1 MKAMIFA
8 AGLGTRLLPLT
19 ENLPKALIPVNR
31 KPLLEHVI
39 LKLRAAGF
47 GKIII
52 NIHYLADQVESY
64 LKKNNYFGLDIR
76 LSKEEQLLDTGGGLK
91 KAAWFFNDDEP
102 FIVHNVDIL
111 SDINLRSIYN
121 THLEQKVLATL
132 AAKRRKTTR
141 YLLFDQN
148 GLLIGREIDKKI
160 IPAKPGETLISY
172 QRLSFLGIHVIS
184 PRLFRFFPDQDIFSI
199 LDVYLNAS
207 KGGGKINFTI
217 PEHNYWFD
225 LGNPDKLAEAEAI
238 FRIV

>member
-121 THLEQKVLATL
+121 THLEQDVLATL
-132 AAKRRKTTR
+132 AVKRRKTTR

-160 IPAKPGETLISY
+160 IPAKPGEALISY

-207 KGGGKINFTI
+207 NGGGKINFTI

-225 LGNPDKLAEAEAI
+225 LGSPDKLAEAEAI

>member
-19 ENLPKALIPVNR
+19 ENLPKALVPVNR

-39 LKLRAAGF
+39 LKLRDAGF

-52 NIHYLADQVESY
+52 NIHHLADQVESY
-64 LKKNNYFGLDIR
+64 LKKTNFLGLDIR

-102 FIVHNVDIL
+102 FIVHNVDVL
-111 SDINLRSIYN
+111 SDINLRSLYN

-132 AAKRRKTTR
+132 AVKRRKTTR

-148 GLLIGREIDKKI
+148 EFLIGREIDKRI
-160 IPAKPGETLISY
+160 IPAKPGETLINY

-184 PRLFRFFPDQDIFSI
+184 PQLFRFFPDQDIFSI
-199 LDVYLNAS
+199 LDVYLNGANA
-207 KGGGKINFTI
+207 GGKINFTI

-225 LGNPDKLAEAEAI
+225 LGRSENLIEAEKI
-238 FRIV
+238 I